1 MRMSLILLSSVACLA
16 VTYFPTLSHKRR
28 DFREEKFIKHKICGL
43 IISTNFVWNIPHS
56 KKNAARY
63 YHKST
68 SIFMYNIR
76 YSYRILIKRKFC
88 RLVFVN
94 LQMSNLMKIRPLGT
108 ELFHV
113 ERATYIHTYIE
124 TDRQIDRHTYIHKYI
139 HTYRQTYI
147 HTYIHT

>member
-1 MRMSLILLSSVACLA
+1 
-16 VTYFPTLSHKRR
+16 
-28 DFREEKFIKHKICGL
+28 
-43 IISTNFVWNIPHS
+43 
-56 KKNAARY
+56 
-63 YHKST
+63 
-68 SIFMYNIR
+68 MYNIR

-124 TDRQIDRHTYIHKYI
+124 TDR
-139 HTYRQTYI
+139 
-147 HTYIHT
+147 